1 MKKNTPKYLDE
12 AFATV
17 NQELL
22 AMFIKKYRDYG
33 KGNILANGELGI
45 SMRITEKVERV
56 KHLILTGN
64 TPANESI
71 DETWI
76 DIAVYAVIGALY
88 RRDWF
93 QKLEIKPKGSESKPK
108 VSL

>member
-1 MKKNTPKYLDE
+1 MKKTTPKYLDQ
-12 AFATV
+12 AFVEV

-22 AMFIKKYRDYG
+22 DMFIKKHRDYG

-45 SMRITEKVERV
+45 SMRITEKVERI
-56 KHLILTGN
+56 KHLLLSGK
-64 TPANESI
+64 TPTNETL

-88 RRDWF
+88 RRNWF
-93 QKLEIKPKGSESKPK
+93 QQLEIHAKPAKTSSKAN
-108 VSL
+108 S